1 MLLGKQL
8 TEITED
14 DLGSLVDNEVAE
26 SRELEYKLT
35 LPGNTREERVEFL
48 ADVVAFANSAGGV
61 ILYGV
66 DEKRDA
72 NGNTTGIPREVSGLS
87 GINIDEEIRRLDNII
102 RDGVDPR
109 IIGLRIHPITLTNGN
124 VILALEVPRSWNA
137 PHAVDY
143 QRRWRFYYRDSAGK
157 HPMDVSEVRNLFN
170 ASEGLLERIRDFRAE
185 RLFKIAAD
193 ETPVPIVQGAK
204 LALHLIP
211 LEAFRPGQTL
221 DLALYESS
229 IKQLFPVIPSE
240 AGWHRYN
247 IDGVVVYALRP
258 DYTAFAYTQAFRNGV
273 IESVDTLMLS
283 AKLENGQPYMP
294 TPKLEQVLARATRQ
308 YLNGL
313 TSLGVLPPLLG
324 YITLLGVQGYKLA
337 RMRTEFLPLESPHPI
352 DRDILE
358 LPEMFIEDL
367 IASPEVILKPAFD
380 GLWNAVGWSRCA
392 YYDENGEWTG

>member
-14 DLGSLVDNEVAE
+14 DLDSLVDNEVAE

-35 LPGNTREERVEFL
+35 LPDNAREEKVEFL
-48 ADVVAFANSAGGV
+48 ADIVAFANSAGGV

-66 DEKRDA
+66 DEEGDA
-72 NGNTTGIPREVSGLS
+72 NRNTTGIPREVSGLT

-124 VILALEVPRSWNA
+124 VVFALEVPRSWNA

-143 QRRWRFYYRDSAGK
+143 QRHWRFYYRDSAGK

-221 DLALYESS
+221 NLALYESS
-229 IKQLFPVIPSE
+229 IEQSFPVIPSE
-240 AGWHRYN
+240 ARWHRYN
-247 IDGVVVYALRP
+247 IDGVVTYALHP
-258 DYTAFAYTQAFRNGV
+258 DYTASAYTQVFRNGV

-283 AKLENGQPYMP
+283 DRLENEQPYMP
-294 TPKLEQVLARATRQ
+294 TPNRET
-308 YLNGL
+308 
-313 TSLGVLPPLLG
+313 
-324 YITLLGVQGYKLA
+324 I
-337 RMRTEFLPLESPHPI
+337 
-352 DRDILE
+352 
-358 LPEMFIEDL
+358 
-367 IASPEVILKPAFD
+367 
-380 GLWNAVGWSRCA
+380 
-392 YYDENGEWTG
+392 